1 MCTFRDVIK
10 SNLLKNWK
18 PIKFRK
24 REILSERLNET
35 LGGLATEITLKDVKD
50 NVSVLK
56 LTFGDKR
63 KSSKLHGNKPIIVGI
78 QSQILNR

>member
-18 PIKFRK
+18 PTKFRK

-35 LGGLATEITLKDVKD
+35 LGGLATEVTLTDVGN

-56 LTFGDKR
+56 LAFGDK
-63 KSSKLHGNKPIIVGI
+63 KEKFDVAWKQNENGWHSISDID
-78 QSQILNR
+78 

>member
-18 PIKFRK
+18 PAKFRK

-35 LGGLATEITLKDVKD
+35 LGGLATEVTLTDVGKD
-50 NVSVLK
+50 VSVLK
-56 LTFGDKR
+56 VAFGDK
-63 KSSKLHGNKPIIVGI
+63 KEKFDVSWKQNENGWHSISDID
-78 QSQILNR
+78 

>member
-18 PIKFRK
+18 PAKFRK
-24 REILSERLNET
+24 RELLSERLNET
-35 LGGLATEITLKDVKD
+35 LGGLATEITLKDVKN

-56 LTFGDKR
+56 LTFGDK
-63 KSSKLHGNKPIIVGI
+63 KEEFEVAWKQTDNGWHSISNID
-78 QSQILNR
+78 